1 MMRDQGQK
9 PLRLAHPDDMAN
21 AILARIGPR
30 IGLAMPLGLGKGVLT
45 ANALYA
51 RAKADP
57 SISLR
62 IFTALTLERPRGKS
76 SLERAFIEPLSQR
89 LFGNYPGLDY
99 ARDLHAGELPAN
111 VEVNEFFFQAG
122 NWLSVPLAQ
131 QSYISANYT
140 HAGAYVL
147 ESGVNVIAQ
156 LVAPSEMPNGETL
169 SLSCNPDLTLDLLA
183 ARATGKADFIM
194 AGEIHPDLPFMGRDA
209 EISENEFDLLL
220 DATDRRYPL
229 FAPPREPVSL
239 TDYAIGLHAARL
251 IPDGGTLQIGIGSI
265 GDAIGKALVTRHHD
279 NQTFGELCNA
289 LPLGPG
295 WTQAPETAP
304 FQQGLYGASEMLV
317 ECFID
322 LIEAG
327 IIKRAV
333 DGVILHA
340 GFFLGSQNLY
350 RRLREMPRNDR
361 DRIAMSP
368 IAYVNDLYGRED
380 EKRRAR
386 LKARFCNSAMMVTLL
401 GATVSDGLEDG
412 RVVSGV
418 GGQYNFV
425 AQSFALEEARSI
437 IMLRATREAG
447 GKTAS
452 NIIWNYPHTTIPRHL
467 RDIVITEYGVADLR
481 GRKDADVIA
490 SLLAISDSRFQDD
503 LLAKAKAA
511 GKIAANYEIPPHAQD
526 NTPARIGTALG
537 KAHQSGL
544 LSAFPFGSD
553 FTEVERSLLPA
564 LARLKSAASNKKE
577 LLRLFFKGLILPAPT
592 PRESACLERM
602 GLSDAASLGNRL
614 SALLIRAALSDA

>member
-1 MMRDQGQK
+1 MTRDQGQR
-9 PLRLAHPDDMAN
+9 PLRLAQPDDIAT
-21 AILARIGPR
+21 AILARTGPR
-30 IGLAMPLGLGKGVLT
+30 VVLAMPLGLGKGALI

-57 SISLR
+57 AISLL

-111 VEVNEFFFQAG
+111 VEINEFFFQAG

-147 ESGVNVIAQ
+147 DSGVNVIAQ
-156 LVAPSEMPNGETL
+156 LVAPPETPDGVTL

-183 ARATGKADFIM
+183 ARAAGKADFIM
-194 AGEIHPDLPFMGRDA
+194 AGEIHPDLPFMGREA
-209 EISENEFDLLL
+209 EISVSEIDFLL
-220 DATDRRYPL
+220 DAPDRRYPL

-279 NQTFGELCNA
+279 NQTFAELCNA

-361 DRIAMSP
+361 DAIAMSP

-412 RVVSGV
+412 RIVSGV

-425 AQSFALEEARSI
+425 AQAFALEEARSV

-452 NIIWNYPHTTIPRHL
+452 NIVWNYAHTTIPRHL

-481 GRKDADVIA
+481 GKKDADVIA

-503 LLAKAKAA
+503 LLARAKAA
-511 GKIAANYEIPPHAQD
+511 GKIAANYEIPPPAQN
-526 NTPARIGTALG
+526 NTPARIQTALHQ
-537 KAHQSGL
+537 AHQAGL
-544 LSAFPFGSD
+544 LNDFPFGSD

-564 LARLKSAASNKKE
+564 LARLKSAANRKRD
-577 LLRLFFKGLILPAPT
+577 LLSMIIKGLTLPAPT
-592 PRESACLERM
+592 THERLCLHRM
-602 GLSDAASLGNRL
+602 GLTKPVSLGNHL
-614 SALLIRAALSDA
+614 SALLLRAALNDA

>member
-30 IGLAMPLGLGKGVLT
+30 IGLAMPLGLGKGVLI

-194 AGEIHPDLPFMGRDA
+194 TGEIHPDLPFMGREA

-614 SALLIRAALSDA
+614 SVLLIRAALSDA

>member
-9 PLRLAHPDDMAN
+9 PSRLARPDDIAS
-21 AILARIGPR
+21 AILAKTGPR
-30 IGLAMPLGLGKGVLT
+30 IGLAMPLGLGKAVLI

-57 SISLR
+57 TISLR
-62 IFTALTLERPRGKS
+62 IFTALTLEKPRAS
-76 SLERAFIEPLSQR
+76 SALERAFIEPLAQR

-99 ARDLHAGELPAN
+99 ASDLHAGRLPAN

-140 HAGAYVL
+140 HAGTYVL

-156 LVAPSEMPNGETL
+156 LVAPPESPNGNSL

-183 ARATGKADFIM
+183 ARKAGKADFLM
-194 AGEIHPDLPFMGRDA
+194 VGEIHPDLPFMGREA
-209 EISENEFDLLL
+209 ELAQTEFDILL
-220 DATDRRYPL
+220 DAPDLAYPL

-279 NQTFGELCNA
+279 NPAFRDLSAA
-289 LPLGPG
+289 LPLGSG
-295 WTQAPETAP
+295 WQENAELTP
-304 FQQGLYGASEMLV
+304 FAQGLYGASEMLV

-322 LIEAG
+322 LIEQG
-327 IIKRAV
+327 IVKRSV

-350 RRLREMPRNDR
+350 RRLRAMPRETR
-361 DRIAMSP
+361 DTIAMSP
-368 IAYVNDLYGRED
+368 IAFVNDLYGYEA
-380 EKRRAR
+380 EKRTAR
-386 LKARFCNSAMMVTLL
+386 VKARFCNSAMMVTLL

-412 RVVSGV
+412 RIVSGV

-425 AQSFALEEARSI
+425 AQAFALDNARSI
-437 IMLRATREAG
+437 IMLRATRETG
-447 GKTAS
+447 GKTIS
-452 NIIWNYPHTTIPRHL
+452 NIVWNYGHTTIPRHL

-481 GRKDADVIA
+481 GKKDADVIA
-490 SLLAISDSRFQDD
+490 SLLAITDSRFQDG
-503 LLAKAKAA
+503 LLARAKAA
-511 GKIAANYEIPPHAQD
+511 GKIAPDYAIPDAARN
-526 NTPARIGTALG
+526 NTPARIKAALG
-537 KAHQSGL
+537 KARAAGL
-544 LSAFPFGSD
+544 LSDFPFGSD
-553 FTEVERSLLPA
+553 FTDVERALLPA
-564 LARLKSAASNKKE
+564 LAKLKSASSRRRD
-577 LLRLFFKGLILPAPT
+577 LLGLIMKGMTLQAPT
-592 PRESACLERM
+592 SLESACLDRM
-602 GLSDAASLGNRL
+602 GLSKPSGFNAQLTRL
-614 SALLIRAALSDA
+614 ILRAALNDA